1 MKKLLS
7 LVVMAA
13 TLSTSWGQLPDGSI
27 APDFTMTDIYGET
40 HNLYSYLDQGMSVIL
55 NFSAVWCGPCLA
67 YKEEGVLNDIYNAFG
82 PDGSGD
88 IMVLSFETEDGAGLE
103 ALYGEGAGTVGD
115 FVTGTN
121 YPIIDNANNL
131 YWGSYMQPGA
141 ESGPVPL
148 IYTVCPNRI
157 LTVTGQAP
165 LTSHVSAAT
174 SGCGNAVT
182 SPAATLNY
190 SGDESKC
197 GEGSWEAKGD
207 LTNLGSI
214 PVTSAQFA
222 VDFNGNVSTVNWSG
236 NLNSG
241 ATATA
246 DLGSYEYTGNFSAVL
261 TQLNGEPRSASVSA
275 EIAGSTWST
284 DMLIVKITPDCFC
297 MPNILGAGETSWEV
311 RDENGTVIES
321 VDFNDNT
328 APGTGGPYEAGVEY
342 TWQVDLPSYGC
353 YTFHMIDSYG
363 DGLNGCQYTGNDC
376 FTCGSARVWS
386 YNGTTQFSTL
396 INFDG
401 ADLNNGGDEVAFSE
415 LIVPFE
421 VNSTSTD
428 IDELG
433 LEESLEVFPNPTA
446 GEAQVVYTLG
456 QSSDVTVEVTNALG
470 QRVELRQ
477 LGSLPAGEHRTTFDL
492 SGLTS
497 GMYNV
502 VLRADDR
509 VSTLRITKQ

>member
-13 TLSTSWGQLPDGSI
+13 TLSTSWAQLPNGSV
-27 APDFTMTDIYGET
+27 APDFTMTDIYGES

-67 YKEEGVLNDIYNAFG
+67 YKEEGILNDIYNAYG

-88 IMVLSFETEDGAGLE
+88 IMVLSFETEDQLGTE
-103 ALYGEGAGTVGD
+103 ALYGEGQGTLGD

-121 YPIIDNANNL
+121 YPIIDNASDL
-131 YWGSYMQPGA
+131 YWLSYNPPGTT
-141 ESGPVPL
+141 ESAVPL

-157 LTVTGQAP
+157 LTLTGQAP
-165 LTSHVSAAT
+165 LATHVTAAT
-174 SGCGNAVT
+174 MSCGNAVT
-182 SPAATLNY
+182 SPAATVNY
-190 SGDESKC
+190 SGDEYKC
-197 GEGSWEAKGD
+197 GDGSWEAKGD

-214 PVTSAQFA
+214 PVTSAQFE

-246 DLGSYEYTGNFSAVL
+246 DLGSYAYTGNFSAVL
-261 TQLNGEPRSASVSA
+261 TQLNGEPRNAGMSA
-275 EIAGSTWST
+275 EIEGSTWST
-284 DMLIVKITPDCFC
+284 DMLIVKITPDCW
-297 MPNILGAGETSWEV
+297 PEETSWEIKN
-311 RDENGTVIES
+311 ENGAVIES
-321 VDFNDNT
+321 
-328 APGTGGPYEAGVEY
+328 AQLAGSIPGQEV
-342 TWQVDLPSYGC
+342 TWQVDMPSYGC
-353 YTFHMIDSYG
+353 YTFHLIDSYG
-363 DGLNGCQYTGNDC
+363 DGLNGCQWTGDNC
-376 FTCGSARVWS
+376 TICGEAAVWS
-386 YNGTTQFSTL
+386 YNGTEQVST
-396 INFDG
+396 IVNFEG
-401 ADLNNGGDEVAFSE
+401 AANDSDVAYNE
-415 LIVPFE
+415 LIRSFE

-492 SGLTS
+492 SGLTA